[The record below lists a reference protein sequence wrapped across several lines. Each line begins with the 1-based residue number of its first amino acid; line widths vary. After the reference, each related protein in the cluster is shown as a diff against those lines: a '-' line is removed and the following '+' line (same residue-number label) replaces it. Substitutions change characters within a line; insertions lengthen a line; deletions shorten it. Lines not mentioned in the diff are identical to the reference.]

1 MDDEPDQETFD
12 EIKKLETRLAI
23 LKSKTKAKGP
33 GPGVVTLTK
42 AMTSGGCKV
51 AVGPGWRDGVG
62 SRASDAEVLH
72 KRRVPDL
79 QEPNLSCWPVA
90 LWCRRQAI
98 AEALVLCE
106 WQARPLQSLEAK
118 LTAQVPTR
126 WRWPAGPSAT
136 RAGVDT
142 QQCSLRD
149 TFERLSQEQ
158 MQRIEKLLQLVELL
172 RAFPDPMCWHPAMM
186 GVPGQLHFL
195 ALECVGLLAPACTCP
210 PVFAHGLWAGMAHF
224 LRWRLVCLVFVMM
237 PPTQDRADAVTLP
250 ARLILAWGGGFS
262 ESHLTASRTGL
273 QRRFSA
279 GPPVPPRARSPVT
292 GPRFLAGDFNL
303 PLRYWM
309 RHEAVDVNRWRRLM
323 QLEDVPVSAWLHQM
337 LTAIVTAV
345 EKKDDAFLVGPVQ
358 AFLEKCFSVGLTW
371 SFAQQCLNK
380 LHALHA
386 HAGAA
391 TVGGDLTTSFA
402 LPAQLEAPLPMAPV
416 SPPPARS
423 CAWPSSVVASGT
435 RICKVAAH
443 VHADQAEE
451 RAALG
456 NDAADKDSVLQEL
469 RGSTEPAAFRS
480 GRGQTAIRK
489 VFLPPTL
496 LGRARIAGEVWI

>member
-1 MDDEPDQETFD
+1 M
-12 EIKKLETRLAI
+12 
-23 LKSKTKAKGP
+23 
-33 GPGVVTLTK
+33 
-42 AMTSGGCKV
+42 
-51 AVGPGWRDGVG
+51 
-62 SRASDAEVLH
+62 
-72 KRRVPDL
+72 
-79 QEPNLSCWPVA
+79 
-90 LWCRRQAI
+90 
-98 AEALVLCE
+98 
-106 WQARPLQSLEAK
+106 
-118 LTAQVPTR
+118 PTR

-292 GPRFLAGDFNL
+292 GD
-303 PLRYWM
+303 
-309 RHEAVDVNRWRRLM
+309 
-323 QLEDVPVSAWLHQM
+323 S
-337 LTAIVTAV
+337 T
-345 EKKDDAFLVGPVQ
+345 
-358 AFLEKCFSVGLTW
+358 SVGNCWGFL
-371 SFAQQCLNK
+371 
-380 LHALHA
+380 
-386 HAGAA
+386 
-391 TVGGDLTTSFA
+391 TSFPSRTA
-402 LPAQLEAPLPMAPV
+402 ACDIRPAHGSQTKHTDP
-416 SPPPARS
+416 SPPATTVPKSPLATGVLPDLSSRS
-423 CAWPSSVVASGT
+423 KA
-435 RICKVAAH
+435 
-443 VHADQAEE
+443 
-451 RAALG
+451 
-456 NDAADKDSVLQEL
+456 
-469 RGSTEPAAFRS
+469 
-480 GRGQTAIRK
+480 
-489 VFLPPTL
+489 
-496 LGRARIAGEVWI
+496 